1 MNPYRRRIWLQLK
14 ELLSS
19 VNLVAADILDFGS
32 GDGWFSLL
40 VQESSPSSSV
50 TPIDVKKRD
59 SVFREPVVYQPGSP
73 LPFGAASF
81 DFVYAVDVL
90 HHCHSPEFYLD
101 ELSRVSR
108 RYILIKDHTW
118 QRRWEFWA
126 LAILDEL
133 GNRRFGIPSPQH
145 YQYSND
151 WSEFLAAR
159 GWRLSQM
166 IHPCRCHVGILGAL
180 TNRLQYIALYERVEL
195 PSDETKL
202 QSR

>member
-1 MNPYRRRIWLQLK
+1 MNPYRQRVWLK
-14 ELLSS
+14 FKALLNSLNEIP
-19 VNLVAADILDFGS
+19 VDILDFGS
-32 GDGWFSLL
+32 GDGWFS
-40 VQESSPSSSV
+40 VQVQNTYPSSELTS
-50 TPIDVKKRD
+50 IDVKHRE
-59 SVFREPVVYQPGSP
+59 SVFRAPLVYEPGSR
-73 LPFGAASF
+73 LPFDSASF
-81 DFVYAVDVL
+81 DLVYAVDVL

-101 ELSRVSR
+101 ELGRVSR
-108 RYILIKDHTW
+108 RYILIKDHVWRQKW
-118 QRRWEFWA
+118 QFWA

-151 WSEFLAAR
+151 WSGFLAAR
-159 GWRLSQM
+159 GWRLSRM

-195 PSDETKL
+195 PLEETKL

>member
-1 MNPYRRRIWLQLK
+1 MNAYRRRIWQEFCVLIK
-14 ELLSS
+14 KIDTP
-19 VNLVAADILDFGS
+19 AKILDFGC
-32 GDGWFSLL
+32 GDGWFASRLQGCFSRAFL
-40 VQESSPSSSV
+40 VPL
-50 TPIDVKKRD
+50 DVKRRERL
-59 SVFREPVVYQPGSP
+59 VIEPVIFSAGEK
-73 LPFGAASF
+73 LPFNDGDF
-81 DFVYAVDVL
+81 DLVYAVDVL

-151 WSEFLAAR
+151 WSEFLGAR